1 MQHGTYFTKKYNRG
15 SFLPGS
21 LFVKRN
27 LRQNNHVLRA
37 FLGVSSNNNHLK
49 TIAIPLCCLLATFFF
64 TRQAALSQTITGAWK
79 GKTGNVRT
87 ELKLVKKGDSL
98 LGTAY
103 YYTSKAHYRRYAV
116 RGYFDGQTNDV
127 VWWDETLLEDKSSGN
142 LFGSSKEPV
151 LTVADFNCPG
161 EDKMLLDGSS
171 TERDH
176 KDIPKGTVALEKIAS
191 PTFTDEWDYVIEN
204 YTVGAN
210 HPDIIDSIARMSF
223 APPPMEEREIPA
235 AKIKPSAPVVAAA
248 PKVSAPPPVA
258 PPEIKKPVSPPI
270 TPEDKFTARTNKLQT
285 VIPITGKKIE
295 LRFYDNA
302 QVDGDSIALFLNKRL
317 IFKNIRLTEQPYTIF
332 LDADELGNDNELV
345 MVAENLGSIPPN
357 TSFMVAIVGKKR
369 YEARLHAD
377 ENSSALIRLIKQ
389 DGDK

>member
-1 MQHGTYFTKKYNRG
+1 MWE
-15 SFLPGS
+15 
-21 LFVKRN
+21 
-27 LRQNNHVLRA
+27 A

-49 TIAIPLCCLLATFFF
+49 TITIPVCCLIAILVL
-64 TRQAALSQTITGAWK
+64 TRQPVLAQTITGAWK

-87 ELKLVKKGDSL
+87 ELKLVKKGDSV

-103 YYTSKAHYRRYAV
+103 YYTSKNHYRRYAV
-116 RGYFDGQTNDV
+116 RGYFDSQTNDV
-127 VWWDETLLEDKSSGN
+127 VWWDEQLLEDRVSGN
-142 LFGSSKEPV
+142 LFGSSREPV
-151 LTVADFNCPG
+151 LSIADFNCPG
-161 EDKMLLDGSS
+161 EDKMLLDGRS

-176 KDIPKGTVALEKIAS
+176 KDVPKGPVVLEKIS
-191 PTFTDEWDYVIEN
+191 NPIFTDEWDFVIDN

-210 HPDIIDSIARMSF
+210 HPDIIDSIARLSF
-223 APPPMEEREIPA
+223 TPPPSELEIPVREIPSSTVA
-235 AKIKPSAPVVAAA
+235 ATTPVTVAA
-248 PKVSAPPPVA
+248 PKVSAPAPA
-258 PPEIKKPVSPPI
+258 PPAEEKKLAGKPI

-285 VIPITGKKIE
+285 VIPITNKRIE

-302 QVDGDSIALFLNKRL
+302 QVDGDSIALFLNKKL
-317 IFKNIRLTEQPYTIF
+317 IFKNIRLTDQPYTIF
-332 LDADELGNDNELV
+332 LDADELSNDNELV

-389 DGDK
+389 DADQ

>member
-1 MQHGTYFTKKYNRG
+1 MLG
-15 SFLPGS
+15 
-21 LFVKRN
+21 
-27 LRQNNHVLRA
+27 A
-37 FLGVSSNNNHLK
+37 FLLVSSNNNHLK
-49 TIAIPLCCLLATFFF
+49 TIAIPLCCLVATFIL
-64 TRQAALSQTITGAWK
+64 TRQPVLSQTITGAWK

-103 YYTSKAHYRRYAV
+103 YYTSRNHYRRYAV

-127 VWWDETLLEDKSSGN
+127 IWWDETLLEDKASGN

-151 LTVADFNCPG
+151 LSVADFNCPG

-176 KDIPKGTVALEKIAS
+176 KDIPKGAVALEKISS
-191 PTFTDEWDYVIEN
+191 PTFTDEWDFVIEN

-210 HPDIIDSIARMSF
+210 HPDIIDSVARLSF
-223 APPPMEEREIPA
+223 APPPMEREIPTA
-235 AKIKPSAPVVAAA
+235 GLPSTEPVTVAAPEVKA
-248 PKVSAPPPVA
+248 PALSIPEVKKV
-258 PPEIKKPVSPPI
+258 VSRPI

-285 VIPITGKKIE
+285 VIPITSKKIE

-302 QVDGDSIALFLNKRL
+302 QIDGDSIALFLNKRL
-317 IFKNIRLTEQPYTIF
+317 IFKNIRLTDQPYTIF
-332 LDADELGNDNELV
+332 LDAEELSNDNELV

-357 TSFMVAIVGKKR
+357 TSFMVAIVGNKR

-389 DGDK
+389 P

>member
-1 MQHGTYFTKKYNRG
+1 LQDVLLV
-15 SFLPGS
+15 SF
-21 LFVKRN
+21 
-27 LRQNNHVLRA
+27 
-37 FLGVSSNNNHLK
+37 NNNHLK
-49 TIAIPLCCLLATFFF
+49 TILIPLCCLLAIVALNI
-64 TRQAALSQTITGAWK
+64 QPVLSQTITGAWK

-103 YYTSKAHYRRYAV
+103 YYTSKNHYRRYAV
-116 RGYFDGQTNDV
+116 RGYFDSQTNDV

-151 LTVADFNCPG
+151 LSVADFNCPG
-161 EDKMLLDGSS
+161 EDKMMLDGSS

-176 KDIPKGTVALEKIAS
+176 KDKPKGPVALEKIKA
-191 PTFTDEWDYVIEN
+191 PMFTDEWDFVIEN

-210 HPDIIDSIARMSF
+210 HPDIIDSIARLSF
-223 APPPMEEREIPA
+223 TPPPAEMELPKAVIP
-235 AKIKPSAPVVAAA
+235 STAPVVVAA
-248 PKVSAPPPVA
+248 PEVKVPAPEEKKLVG
-258 PPEIKKPVSPPI
+258 KPV

-285 VIPITGKKIE
+285 VIPITSKKIE

-302 QVDGDSIALFLNKRL
+302 QIDGDSIALFLNNRL
-317 IFKNIRLTEQPYTIF
+317 IFKNIRLTDQPYTIF
-332 LDADELGNDNELV
+332 LQADELSDDNELV

-357 TSFMVAIVGKKR
+357 TSFMVAIVGNKR

-377 ENSSALIRLIKQ
+377 ENSSALIRLIKP
-389 DGDK
+389 

>member
-1 MQHGTYFTKKYNRG
+1 M
-15 SFLPGS
+15 
-21 LFVKRN
+21 
-27 LRQNNHVLRA
+27 
-37 FLGVSSNNNHLK
+37 K
-49 TIAIPLCCLLATFFF
+49 TITISCCCLIACFLLLHQT
-64 TRQAALSQTITGAWK
+64 ALSQTITGAWK
-79 GKTGNVRT
+79 GKTGGMRT

-98 LGTAY
+98 LGTVY
-103 YYTSKAHYRRYAV
+103 YYTSQNHYRRYAV

-127 VWWDETLLEDKSSGN
+127 VWWDEQLLEDRISGK
-142 LFGSSKEPV
+142 GAGPM

-161 EDKMLLDGSS
+161 EEKMLLDGSS

-176 KDIPKGTVALEKIAS
+176 KEVPTGPVALEKINT

-210 HPDIIDSIARMSF
+210 HPTIIDSVARLSF
-223 APPPMEEREIPA
+223 APPPVEMELA
-235 AKIKPSAPVVAAA
+235 ATPVRSVAPRPLEAPNVQAPVTEPGPVVVPPPATAA
-248 PKVSAPPPVA
+248 PPVVVKT
-258 PPEIKKPVSPPI
+258 PVGKPV
-270 TPEDKFTARTNKLQT
+270 TPEDKFTVRTNKLQT
-285 VIPITGKKIE
+285 VIPITAGKKIE

-302 QVDGDSIALFLNKRL
+302 QVDGDSIALFLNKKL
-317 IFKNIRLTEQPYTIF
+317 IFKHIRLTDQAYTIY
-332 LDADELGNDNELV
+332 LNADDLENDNELV

-389 DGDK
+389 DTEP